1 MTGRTIS
8 SRRSRDGFDL
18 IVVGAGVVGSAAAL
32 QAMQL
37 GLQVA
42 LVESQP
48 HRVWQAEVADL
59 RVYALASDNQA
70 LLAKLG
76 VWPAMASARAHPYR
90 RMRVWDAAGGGEL
103 VFDADALGR
112 QELGHII
119 ENDLLVD
126 RLQAALG
133 REAALHSSSRE
144 AALRSYCPDRVVG
157 LNDAGDHVEVRL
169 DSGLTLRGRLLLG
182 ADGAHSQT
190 RELAG
195 IASTR
200 HDYGQCGLVAYVRT
214 TQPHQ
219 DTAWQRFLPTGPL
232 AFLPCAD
239 GRCSIVWTLP
249 DAESQRLRALAPDAF
264 CAELTRAFDA
274 RLGEVVEV
282 GERVAFP
289 LRRQIA
295 NHYHQGRVL
304 LLGDAA
310 HAVHPLAGQGVNL
323 GLRDVAALAD
333 LLQGAIA
340 RGVDIGAGHRL
351 ARWARE
357 RRSET
362 LLAAYAFEGIN
373 RVFSNDA
380 VLPTLLRG
388 HLLGLAGRLSPI
400 THVLWKHAA
409 GL

>member
-32 QAMQL
+32 QATRL
-37 GLQVA
+37 GLRVA
-42 LVESQP
+42 LVEAQP
-48 HRVWQAEVADL
+48 HRVWQAGVADL
-59 RVYALASDNQA
+59 RVYALASDNRT

-133 REAALHSSSRE
+133 READ
-144 AALRSYCPDRVVG
+144 LRSYCPDRVVG
-157 LNDAGDHVEVRL
+157 LNDADDHVEVIL

-182 ADGAHSQT
+182 ADGAHSHT

-249 DAESQRLRALAPDAF
+249 DAEAQRLRVLAPDAF

-282 GERVAFP
+282 GERAAFP

-295 NHYHQGRVL
+295 NDYHQGRVL

-323 GLRDVAALAD
+323 GLRDVTALAD
-333 LLQGAIA
+333 LLQSAIA
-340 RGVDIGAGHRL
+340 RGVDIGASHRL

-362 LLAAYAFEGIN
+362 LLAASAFDGIN
-373 RVFSNDA
+373 RLFSNDA

-388 HLLGLAGRLSPI
+388 HLLGLAGRIPPI
-400 THVLWKHAA
+400 THILWKHAA